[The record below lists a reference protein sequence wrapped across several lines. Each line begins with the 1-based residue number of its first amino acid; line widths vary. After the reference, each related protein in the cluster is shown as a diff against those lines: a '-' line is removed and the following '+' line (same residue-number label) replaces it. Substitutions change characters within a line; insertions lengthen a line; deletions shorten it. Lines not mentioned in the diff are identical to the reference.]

1 MRDAVLSKALTGSDS
16 LLKKLAMVVFGVLAV
31 GIAAQAEVPMF
42 PVPMTLQTLAIS
54 VIGLTYGARMA
65 ALTLVAYLA
74 AGAVG
79 MPVFAG
85 GSAGFIKLM
94 GPTAG
99 FLWGFIAMAYITGWL
114 VERGLSRGILRLFV
128 AAFIPSMLLFVPGV
142 LVLWAVLPSLDL
154 NGALNAGAYPF
165 LVGGVV
171 KSLIAA
177 LIVAGGWAAL
187 KSRKNT

>member
-1 MRDAVLSKALTGSDS
+1 MRDIVLSKALVGTDGF
-16 LLKKLAMVVFGVLAV
+16 LKKLAMVVLGVAAV

-54 VIGLTYGARMA
+54 VIGLSYGARMA
-65 ALTLVAYLA
+65 GLTLLAYLA

-99 FLWGFIAMAYITGWL
+99 FLWGFVAMAYLTGWM
-114 VERGLSRGILRLFV
+114 VEGGLSRGVLRLFV

-142 LVLWAVLPSLDL
+142 LVLWAVIPTLDF

-165 LVGGVV
+165 LIGGIV

-177 LIVAGGWAAL
+177 LVVTGVWAAL
-187 KSRKNT
+187 KRR